1 MRLRRRAVAAAALT
15 IGLAAGLWTGLAG
28 PVGATGRATPVDG
41 SWRDAGGHAFQLA
54 GSLEGGFTVTAAA
67 TWTIN
72 KVCTLPQGTVVE
84 KFTPLG
90 GGKFEIRWLN
100 VWVPMN
106 PDAPGAKCEF
116 VFDGGPATVTVS
128 ATAKAITISN
138 CNSDACA
145 VTGTKLTRATA
156 LPTTT
161 AKPTT
166 TATPATGKLVVS
178 LFGMPNRYGPD
189 GNKDGLVDMLTT
201 PQQVSPTEWSA
212 RVYVHR
218 PNADCDAGATYSWQ
232 VDGRIAELEATKT
245 KCVFNYSHFNGLG
258 RHRVAVA
265 ATNGSVRE
273 SGSGIVTLKDFLI
286 VGIGDSNASGEGNPD
301 NPSSGVSW
309 IDVRCDRSHYGYQPQ
324 TAAVLEHAS
333 DDASV
338 TFVHLACSGAGI
350 ETGMLHGYRG
360 INDPGPDV
368 KPLDPQV
375 AQLRALIAGPKT
387 AGVTWRKPD
396 AVILSIGVN
405 DLHFGDVI
413 SQCVWNTVCFN
424 SKGLKGAKPGE
435 TVAQAT
441 KRWLAGL
448 PASYRRLAQALN
460 GPPPGGL
467 GIPGNRVY
475 ITQYFDSLRNNQGAI
490 CNPLIGP
497 GHPGWSFTKPEAE
510 WAYENFLLPLNKAV
524 AATAKYGWNVV
535 AAPKGFLT
543 RGYCAKPSWI
553 VPISSSS
560 WNQRDFNGTMHAN
573 LLGHQ
578 AQRLAVLAA
587 LKRNGIDGKP

>member
-1 MRLRRRAVAAAALT
+1 RAVAAAALT
-15 IGLAAGLWTGLAG
+15 LGLAAGLWTGLAG

-41 SWRDAGGHAFQLA
+41 SWRDASGHAFQLA

-106 PDAPGAKCEF
+106 PEAPGAKCEF

-286 VGIGDSNASGEGNPD
+286 VGLGDSNAS
-301 NPSSGVSW
+301 
-309 IDVRCDRSHYGYQPQ
+309 VRATR
-324 TAAVLEHAS
+324 T
-333 DDASV
+333 
-338 TFVHLACSGAGI
+338 T
-350 ETGMLHGYRG
+350 
-360 INDPGPDV
+360 
-368 KPLDPQV
+368 
-375 AQLRALIAGPKT
+375 RA
-387 AGVTWRKPD
+387 
-396 AVILSIGVN
+396 
-405 DLHFGDVI
+405 
-413 SQCVWNTVCFN
+413 
-424 SKGLKGAKPGE
+424 
-435 TVAQAT
+435 
-441 KRWLAGL
+441 
-448 PASYRRLAQALN
+448 PASA
-460 GPPPGGL
+460 GS
-467 GIPGNRVY
+467 
-475 ITQYFDSLRNNQGAI
+475 T
-490 CNPLIGP
+490 C
-497 GHPGWSFTKPEAE
+497 
-510 WAYENFLLPLNKAV
+510 
-524 AATAKYGWNVV
+524 AATARTT
-535 AAPKGFLT
+535 ATSPRRPPCSSTRATTPRSRSSTSPAPA
-543 RGYCAKPSWI
+543 RGSRPGCSTATAGSTTPARTSSRSIPRSPS
-553 VPISSSS
+553 
-560 WNQRDFNGTMHAN
+560 
-573 LLGHQ
+573 
-578 AQRLAVLAA
+578 
-587 LKRNGIDGKP
+587 